1 MRITTPMMTCMF
13 FLAVSAASGQ
23 PQNEHEAPR
32 LTRTLNHGNWVGKR
46 VLTKEFLQ
54 KVGIEGEQAAKLKAE
69 LEDLD
74 VKALKLDEVI
84 KQAAFEQAEIAKKV
98 LSEPGASVDEIMKII
113 ERIGQ
118 YRTDQAKLATQRLVV
133 IRDNLTAEQRQ
144 KASEILSEESKKRM
158 EERAA
163 RFARD
168 ERERNGRPAATRP
181 ATPKGW

>member
-1 MRITTPMMTCMF
+1 MRLTTPIMTGIVV
-13 FLAVSAASGQ
+13 LAVAVASGQ
-23 PQNEHEAPR
+23 PQNEREAPR
-32 LTRTLNHGNWVGKR
+32 HSRSLNHGNWVGKR

-54 KVGIEGEQAAKLKAE
+54 QVGIGGEQAAKLKAE
-69 LEDLD
+69 LEALD
-74 VKALKLDEVI
+74 VKALKIEAMID
-84 KQAAFEQAEIAKKV
+84 KAASEQAEIAKKV

-113 ERIGQ
+113 ENIGQ

-144 KASEILSEESKKRM
+144 KASEILNEEGKKRM

-163 RFARD
+163 RLIRE
-168 ERERNGRPAATRP
+168 ERERAGRPAANRP